1 MRCFL
6 LPKARNN
13 KRGME
18 ERMVENQDFIS
29 AEDLKV
35 RNLLKNHHL
44 AKAIADAS
52 WKKFLTMLQYKGQ
65 VYDKIVVLVP
75 L

>member
-6 LPKARNN
+6 LPKARKN

-18 ERMVENQDFIS
+18 KRMVENQDFIS

-35 RNLLKNHHL
+35 RNLLKNHNL

-52 WKKFLTMLQYKGQ
+52 WKKYLTMLRYKG
-65 VYDKIVVLVP
+65 
-75 L
+75 